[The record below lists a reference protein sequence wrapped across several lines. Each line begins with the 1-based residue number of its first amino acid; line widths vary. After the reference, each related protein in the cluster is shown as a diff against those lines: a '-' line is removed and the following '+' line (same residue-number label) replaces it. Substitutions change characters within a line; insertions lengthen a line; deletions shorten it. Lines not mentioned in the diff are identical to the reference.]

1 MAAKSTVSATIIEH
15 PEEGSN
21 GLASPMSDLDQQ
33 LNGLDING
41 GPSSR
46 NKKHPPSSGLTI
58 HPTPYWTIQNQLL
71 SPSAL
76 GPPNNERSYLLE
88 NLQRQQARRERLS
101 YALANVEVRLASVQS
116 KGEARK
122 LRKEASLLRSKVAEC
137 RKQEQLIMLR
147 LNDIH
152 NEDLGRGALFQAQ
165 SAALVPYQTPW
176 SPYSAQSWSP
186 TTIMSPVHQPASPLT
201 PLSCGIYHPSPIIPS
216 PLTSPYWLGAHQYPM
231 LSPVV
236 PSDPSF
242 YLGANFQLPFVPG
255 GATAGPSRRVSEAPR
270 AWETRETRRKS
281 TKSVDLGPPQNETY
295 SGRRWSLADEFSPT
309 PRDKRMSMPGLQT
322 IWRNKEHGE

>member
-1 MAAKSTVSATIIEH
+1 MEH

-21 GLASPMSDLDQQ
+21 DSASPINNLNQQ
-33 LNGLDING
+33 LNGLSING
-41 GPSSR
+41 RPSGR
-46 NKKHPPSSGLTI
+46 NKKHTQPSALTI

-76 GPPNNERSYLLE
+76 GAPNNERSYLVE
-88 NLQRQQARRERLS
+88 NLQRQQTRRERLS
-101 YALANVEVRLASVQS
+101 HALANVEVRLASVQS

-122 LRKEASLLRSKVAEC
+122 LRKEASLLRSKVSEC

-152 NEDLGRGALFQAQ
+152 NEDLGRGGLFQSP
-165 SAALVPYQTPW
+165 SAAFAPHQTPW

-186 TTIMSPVHQPASPLT
+186 MTVMSPVHQPVSPLT
-201 PLSCGIYHPSPIIPS
+201 PLPCGIYHPSPIIPT
-216 PLTSPYWLGAHQYPM
+216 PLASPYWMGAYQYPA
-231 LSPVV
+231 LSPAT
-236 PSDPSF
+236 PNDPGY
-242 YLGANFQLPFVPG
+242 YLGANFQPPFVPDG
-255 GATAGPSRRVSEAPR
+255 TIAGPSRRGSEAPR
-270 AWETRETRRKS
+270 AAEMREARRKS
-281 TKSVDLGPPQNETY
+281 TKSVDFGPQQDETY

-322 IWRNKEHGE
+322 IWRNREHEE